1 MLVKFHARG
10 RGGGS
15 GPVDYLLG
23 KDRQRDGASVL
34 QGKPEEVRE
43 LIDASPYAK
52 KYTSGVLSFAEAD
65 LPTGTREKLMASF
78 ERVLM
83 PGLDKDQYSV
93 LWVEHSDKG
102 RLELNFV
109 IPNTELL
116 SGKRLQPYYDR
127 ADRPRIDAWQTV
139 VNARLG
145 LHDPNAPENRRT
157 LVTPNS
163 LPKTKQEAAEV
174 ITAGLEQL
182 ARAGELKTRQDVI
195 RALTEAGFTVARV
208 TPGSISLADP
218 EGGRNL
224 RLKGALYEQSFG
236 HGEGHRAE
244 IEDAGERYRRDAE
257 ARVQRARATCERGI
271 ALKRDENQRRHSR
284 ACGRDERAFTG
295 EHREPVA
302 GGRPAMAEIHRGFG
316 AAAGDVERG
325 VLGAGP
331 DDSVAVGRHQPAE
344 PGYRSATRD
353 AEHAERQDMGR
364 ELSRGR
370 ERPVF
375 GVTERDESGQGKNVD
390 VWSGEIG
397 TARGEAGEGVTQ
409 NDRAGNAVA
418 ERVRAVAAGLR
429 AAAEGMGER
438 LRGIAAHVRTYLSG
452 ESAADRAC
460 GAAERAGERLEHAGA
475 AIRGP
480 VQAERAI
487 ATERQAEELRHR
499 QQESDRLQKE
509 KTLEL
514 ERTRS
519 RDYPDLSL

>member
-23 KDRQRDGASVL
+23 KDRLRDGASVL

-65 LPTGTREKLMASF
+65 LPGGTREKLMASF

-139 VNARLG
+139 VNAQLG
-145 LHDPNAPENRRT
+145 LRDPNAPENRRT

-163 LPKTKQEAAEV
+163 LPKTKQEAAKV

-182 ARAGELKTRQDVI
+182 VRAGELKTRQDVI
-195 RALTEAGFTVARV
+195 QALEGAGFTVARV
-208 TPGSISLADP
+208 TQSSISLADP

-224 RLKGALYEQSFG
+224 RLKGALYEQSFR

-244 IEDAGERYRRDAE
+244 IEGAGERYRRDAD
-257 ARVQRARATCERGI
+257 ARVQRARAACERGI
-271 ALKRDENQRRHSR
+271 ALKREENQRRHSR

-295 EHREPVA
+295 EQREPVA
-302 GGRPAMAEIHRGFG
+302 GSRAAMAEVYRGFG
-316 AAAGDVERG
+316 AAIGDVERG
-325 VLGAGP
+325 VLGTGP

-344 PGYRSATRD
+344 PGHRATARD
-353 AEHAERQDMGR
+353 AKHAEREDMGGDDPGR
-364 ELSRGR
+364 R
-370 ERPVF
+370 ERALS
-375 GVTERDESGQGKNVD
+375 GAAGRHDSRRESMD
-390 VWSGEIG
+390 SGRREENP
-397 TARGEAGEGVTQ
+397 ARGETGEGVAQ

-429 AAAEGMGER
+429 AAADGMGER
-438 LRGIAAHVRTYLSG
+438 LRGIAAHVRTYLGG
-452 ESAADRAC
+452 ESAAERAR
-460 GAAERAGERLEHAGA
+460 GAIERAGERLEHAGA

-487 ATERQAEELRHR
+487 AAERQAEELRHR